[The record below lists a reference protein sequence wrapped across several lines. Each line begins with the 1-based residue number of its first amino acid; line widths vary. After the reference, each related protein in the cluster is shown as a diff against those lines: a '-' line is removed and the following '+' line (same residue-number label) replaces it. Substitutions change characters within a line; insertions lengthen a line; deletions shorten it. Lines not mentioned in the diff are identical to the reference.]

1 MLKNIMNCIENDN
14 DDNYFY
20 TEIATQF
27 LNDLIHYDKAK
38 VCQVSGQNIFEYFS
52 KETFFKTSLTK
63 LRNWKEII
71 ANYSDINKDII
82 NILIKQ
88 MDGIFSKKND
98 SVIVKKLRRISFVIY
113 SSKKDTF
120 EKNFNSIKEL
130 IKEFFTDYNNSNEIE
145 KELFLMLR
153 ILFLRFNHD
162 NIMEMIRSFWPIIFN
177 ELVNNLEKKNK
188 ENTKI
193 NNEKEELKLESYKF
207 IELLSLA
214 NIEEFSLYQWIFI
227 IDTFDLERL
236 NFQKKDSLLQI
247 ILNQPL
253 IFRPFS
259 IDCCLFW
266 NDCENYMIS
275 NKKAKSKLV
284 INIDYNNKKDM
295 LEGLDGKIKK
305 FFFSIGDMNNY
316 KGDVD
321 ENNIE
326 EVIEKDFIETIDN
339 QKTKK

>member
-1 MLKNIMNCIENDN
+1 
-14 DDNYFY
+14 
-20 TEIATQF
+20 
-27 LNDLIHYDKAK
+27 
-38 VCQVSGQNIFEYFS
+38 
-52 KETFFKTSLTK
+52 
-63 LRNWKEII
+63 
-71 ANYSDINKDII
+71 
-82 NILIKQ
+82 
-88 MDGIFSKKND
+88 
-98 SVIVKKLRRISFVIY
+98 
-113 SSKKDTF
+113 
-120 EKNFNSIKEL
+120 
-130 IKEFFTDYNNSNEIE
+130 
-145 KELFLMLR
+145 MLR
-153 ILFLRFNHD
+153 ILFIRFSHE
-162 NIMEMIRSFWPIIFN
+162 NILEMIRQLWPIIFN
-177 ELVNNLEKKNK
+177 EIVKNLENKVTDKNTLD
-188 ENTKI
+188 EF
-193 NNEKEELKLESYKF
+193 KLETFKF
-207 IELLSLA
+207 IELLSLK